1 MTGKIR
7 LASRPYHAQIE
18 TTTACN
24 LNCIMCSREKYH
36 GKGKHLSRKILRK
49 LLDEVFPYLQEAIL
63 SSFGEPLL
71 YPHLDELLESLQRFP
86 RLSIGF
92 YTNLIPLT
100 EEKAEQIIRQGVSYL
115 CVSIDGATK
124 ETYER
129 IRQNGRW
136 EQLIEKL
143 ELLNSIKKKYRSR
156 RPFLHLVI
164 VGMTENIR
172 ELPLFVDFAQKY
184 GFGAIKVSHNLYVD
198 DPSMEY
204 LSLVNEKAL
213 TNRMYAEAYEKAIL
227 AGILNNFAI
236 KPFRLSKEEESTGA
250 GHPSSSVH
258 RTIPY
263 CLNKLYFVQVLPQ
276 LMRIKNTWDFSGKSW
291 RYFAPLFFRKIYRRY
306 LSSGMS
312 ASPGLYPFPNDA
324 PPYHCGNPWTHVR
337 IDVDGSVYPCCFI
350 DTVMGDLS
358 TQSFDEIWN
367 GGSYRNL
374 RESIVTRKFWPTC
387 RKSAC
392 NWVAPGASES
402 YGVEFLKAPKRLN
415 LIAGEES
422 QVLVR
427 VRNKSRF
434 AWTKEEKVD
443 CDYFT
448 LSYRLFTSDK
458 HLVMEGARGKVSRD
472 VPPGGEADIRLKIWA
487 IPSAGEYEIRL
498 DMVHEGVTFFSDR
511 GNFGHVI
518 PVKVSHFYRALIT
531 PERAF
536 PTEITAGDIIGH
548 GVVLQN
554 ISDCVWRAQGK
565 KSVRLSYHW
574 RVPSGSYAVFE
585 GVRTSLPWDLSPAG
599 AVNIELKVQAPNDA
613 GEYILEIDPVFE
625 HHAWFSMRGQPPVS
639 FPVRVIAPS
648 DISTLA

>member
-36 GKGKHLSRKILRK
+36 GKGKHLSREILRK

-71 YPHLDELLESLQRFP
+71 YPHLDDLLESLQRFP
-86 RLSIGF
+86 RLSMGF

-143 ELLNSIKKKYRSR
+143 ELLNSIKKKYKSR

-236 KPFRLSKEEESTGA
+236 KPFRLSPEEESTGA
-250 GHPSSSVH
+250 GHPASSVH

-263 CLNKLYFVQVLPQ
+263 YLNKLYFGQVLPQ
-276 LMRIKNTWDFSGKSW
+276 LMRFKNTWEFSGKSW
-291 RYFAPLFFRKIYRRY
+291 KYFRQLFFRKVYRRY
-306 LSSGMS
+306 LSLHRD
-312 ASPGLYPFPNDA
+312 AHPALYPFPNDA

-337 IDVDGSVYPCCFI
+337 VDVDGRIYPCCFI

-358 TQSFDEIWN
+358 AQSFDEIWN
-367 GGSYRNL
+367 SGSYRNL
-374 RESIVTRKFWPTC
+374 RESIVTRKFWPIC

-392 NWVAPGASES
+392 NWVVPGASES
-402 YGVEFLKAPKRLN
+402 YGVEFLKAPERLN

-422 QVLVR
+422 EVRVR
-427 VRNKSRF
+427 VRNTSRF
-434 AWTKEEKVD
+434 TWQREDKAG

-448 LSYRLFTSDK
+448 LSYRLFTPDK
-458 HLVMEGARGKVSRD
+458 HLVMEGARGRVLRT
-472 VPPGGEADIRLKIWA
+472 VLPGREADIRLKIWA
-487 IPSAGEYEIRL
+487 IPSVGEYELRL

-511 GNFGHVI
+511 GNFGYVI

-536 PTEITAGDIIGH
+536 PTEVITGD
-548 GVVLQN
+548 VLMHDLKVQN
-554 ISDCVWRAQGK
+554 NSDCLWHAQGEE
-565 KSVRLSYHW
+565 SVHLSYHW
-574 RVPSGSYAVFE
+574 RVANGSYAVFE
-585 GVRTSLPWDLSPAG
+585 GLRTSLPRDLSPAE
-599 AVNIELKVQAPNDA
+599 AVNIELKVQAPEDA

-625 HHAWFSMRGQPPVS
+625 HHAWFSMRGQPPMA
-639 FPVRVIAPS
+639 FPVKVVAPD
-648 DISTLA
+648 DISARL